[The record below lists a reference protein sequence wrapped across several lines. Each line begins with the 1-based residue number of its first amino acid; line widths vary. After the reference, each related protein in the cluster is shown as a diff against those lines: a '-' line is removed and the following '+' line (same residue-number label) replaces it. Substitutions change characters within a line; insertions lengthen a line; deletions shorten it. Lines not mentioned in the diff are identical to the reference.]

1 MFLFTRERKPR
12 SVAVFCLLWPF
23 RPYFVAFIAFHFLF
37 FISRPDIDGIGR
49 NGKGENEKEN
59 FKKISEEKKNLRNV
73 RVDVGKHPPEVT
85 TFFLVF
91 FVCFFTK
98 HEAITFGTER
108 APPWPQSLLTFRVE
122 KLVLCCLL
130 GLDRPLDFCFE
141 RRLLSGALQFDS
153 MAKCFAVFCFVWF
166 GFVLHS
172 GKFPFGTNRVACFDG
187 RRLITI

>member
-59 FKKISEEKKNLRNV
+59 FKKISEEKKNERNV

-98 HEAITFGTER
+98 HEAITFGTEPC
-108 APPWPQSLLTFRVE
+108 AAVATVTFDF
-122 KLVLCCLL
+122 L
-130 GLDRPLDFCFE
+130 GR
-141 RRLLSGALQFDS
+141 
-153 MAKCFAVFCFVWF
+153 KTCFVLF
-166 GFVLHS
+166 AGTRPATGFL
-172 GKFPFGTNRVACFDG
+172 F
-187 RRLITI
+187 